1 MLSHSILTLGSEPIC
16 LCFARDRYHNRQIV
30 VMATADCEAVPHQT
44 EQAPNQTGDCPKGAS
59 CAKKG
64 QRRQHKRVRR
74 VVTLGVQ
81 LVGERDI
88 VVTSPESGFSITYR
102 KDGLAPML
110 VAIDDIGRSSEPS
123 MEVLGTS
130 MEGCS
135 SESPLS
141 RLATFLICLAESN
154 LPACESLPARGRRA
168 CGRG

>member
-1 MLSHSILTLGSEPIC
+1 
-16 LCFARDRYHNRQIV
+16 
-30 VMATADCEAVPHQT
+30 MATADCEAVPHQT

-110 VAIDDIGRSSEPS
+110 VAIDGIGRPPEPS
-123 MEVLGTS
+123 MVKFW
-130 MEGCS
+130 
-135 SESPLS
+135 
-141 RLATFLICLAESN
+141 AQAWK
-154 LPACESLPARGRRA
+154 AAHQKARAVGWLRS
-168 CGRG
+168 

>member
-1 MLSHSILTLGSEPIC
+1 M
-16 LCFARDRYHNRQIV
+16 RW
-30 VMATADCEAVPHQT
+30 
-44 EQAPNQTGDCPKGAS
+44 
-59 CAKKG
+59 
-64 QRRQHKRVRR
+64 QHKRVRR

-154 LPACESLPARGRRA
+154 LPACASIRAPFLPGLLAHVGQNERKVKNVRDGFRVTRSDDACSWKPQNCGSMGPTTETSPMTISSAARA
-168 CGRG
+168 ISVPPDVA